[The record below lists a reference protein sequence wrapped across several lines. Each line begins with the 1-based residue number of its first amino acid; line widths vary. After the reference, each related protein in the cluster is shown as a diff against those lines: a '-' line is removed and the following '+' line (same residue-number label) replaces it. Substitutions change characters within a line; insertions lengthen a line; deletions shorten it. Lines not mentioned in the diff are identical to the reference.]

1 MCICS
6 HLIERF
12 AARLA
17 AQRSG
22 SSIAGKSQPYS
33 TAAKPVWL
41 CSAEAQWTQGLSAAW
56 VEAGRCE
63 PFCCTHV
70 RVGKCFFKRAA
81 DFTSHFAE
89 SCDRRVNPL
98 HLCLYP
104 NTCDKD
110 VSHFLGGTRGTM
122 YEGDFTPRFSQL
134 GGLKLFHWPGQLGRM
149 MVYAAHRLGVR
160 MCVLDPLGA
169 KSPAGQA
176 RASTELANSYAAPA
190 NELWG
195 YTAKTPAFHLVV
207 VIAAF
212 TVGLGP
218 GGRVI
223 REGQFSGTDATC
235 SCFLFNQAATVI
247 DSIPPSNL
255 GGNKSVTVA
264 ACFQPG

>member
-1 MCICS
+1 MSRFVAPTFELENAFSSEPPILHRILQNLVIGVLTPS
-6 HLIERF
+6 TFVFIPIHVTRTFLIS
-12 AARLA
+12 LA
-17 AQRSG
+17 VLGAQCMKGTS
-22 SSIAGKSQPYS
+22 P
-33 TAAKPVWL
+33 
-41 CSAEAQWTQGLSAAW
+41 
-56 VEAGRCE
+56 
-63 PFCCTHV
+63 
-70 RVGKCFFKRAA
+70 RVFP
-81 DFTSHFAE
+81 SW
-89 SCDRRVNPL
+89 
-98 HLCLYP
+98 
-104 NTCDKD
+104 
-110 VSHFLGGTRGTM
+110 
-122 YEGDFTPRFSQL
+122 

-195 YTAKTPAFHLVV
+195 YTAKTPASHLVV

-255 GGNKSVTVA
+255 DGNKSVTVA